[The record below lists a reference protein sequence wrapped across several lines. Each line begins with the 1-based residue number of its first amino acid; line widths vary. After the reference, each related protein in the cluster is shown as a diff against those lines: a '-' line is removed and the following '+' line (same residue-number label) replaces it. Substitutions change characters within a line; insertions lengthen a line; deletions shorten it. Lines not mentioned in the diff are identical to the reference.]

1 MLKKLQKIGFLF
13 LIFISGAMAADSKVT
28 GEYGIHLFFNETE
41 FIDTMTISQNEE
53 GKLLGEM
60 LVPNDFDGKLENIHL
75 KGKSIRFDLFVPK
88 NTSRPKD
95 LIFHYEGVFHAK
107 DYKQIIG
114 FVTLKGQTDFVC
126 SFTGF
131 KR

>member
-1 MLKKLQKIGFLF
+1 MKKLQRIGLLF
-13 LIFISGAMAADSKVT
+13 LLLINTAVAANTTVT

-41 FIDTMTISQNEE
+41 FIDVMTINQNEKGE
-53 GKLLGEM
+53 LTGEM
-60 LVPNDFDGKLENIHL
+60 FVPDDFDGKLENIQL
-75 KGKSIRFDLFVPK
+75 TEKSISFDLFVPK
-88 NTSRPKD
+88 NLSRPKD
-95 LIFHYEGVFHAK
+95 LIFHYEGEFHNK

-114 FVTLKGQTDFVC
+114 FVTLKGESEFVC